1 LRNDAFVRTPF
12 KSAVALLVLR
22 LSAPVSCA
30 DPNVV
35 VSAFANPEYTKEKY
49 EGEKIRAESYVV
61 MQGQYFENTTVDNSI
76 DRMPF
81 RRILDIFA
89 PELARRQYW
98 PAKNSADADL
108 LIVVH
113 WGTTSRQVSSDEMRA
128 RESKVTDMSENGDVL
143 VHNNLLAQA
152 GATNQDAMG
161 IALSAYDPIAYQR
174 QLDVLDQVVDQV
186 RTDYG
191 MANNAQ
197 LLGYTKELR
206 KLSVGF
212 VNSTSETMLRSDM
225 ASERYFIILKAYDLH
240 QKIAPGGKRQS
251 VWTLHLNMRSP
262 GTNFRAALDRMSATA
277 VDYFGR
283 GTDQVTTVRPHEREG
298 HVEVGTPV
306 IVSEKKK

>member
-1 LRNDAFVRTPF
+1 MLPL
-12 KSAVALLVLR
+12 SALL
-22 LSAPVSCA
+22 CFA
-30 DPNVV
+30 DPSVV
-35 VSAFANPEYTKEKY
+35 VSAFANPEYTKGKY

-61 MQGQYFENTTVDNSI
+61 MQGQFFENATVDNSI

-81 RRILDIFA
+81 RRIMDFFA

-98 PAKNSADADL
+98 PAKNAADADL
-108 LIVVH
+108 LLVVH

-143 VHNNLLAQA
+143 AHNHMLEQA

-161 IALSAYDPIAYQR
+161 IWLSSYDPIAHQR
-174 QLDVLDQVVDQV
+174 QLDVLDLVVDQA

-206 KLSVGF
+206 KLSLGF
-212 VNSTSETMLRSDM
+212 VNSSTETTLRSDM
-225 ASERYFIILKAYDLH
+225 VSERYFIILKAYDLH
-240 QKIAPGGKRQS
+240 QKIPPGGKRQS

-262 GTNFRAALDRMSATA
+262 GTNFRAALDRMSSTA

-283 GTDQVTTVRPHEREG
+283 ETAAVTTVRPHERQG
-298 HVEVGTPV
+298 KVEVGTPV